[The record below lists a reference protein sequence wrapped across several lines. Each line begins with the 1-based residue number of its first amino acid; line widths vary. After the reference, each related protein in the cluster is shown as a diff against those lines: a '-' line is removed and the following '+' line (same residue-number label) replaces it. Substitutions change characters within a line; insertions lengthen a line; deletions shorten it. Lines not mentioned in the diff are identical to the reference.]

1 MPKDMVELKDRK
13 AQQAAD
19 GAKAMEE
26 YRAEVAAVREK
37 TVRLRAARLAREA
50 AEARQPKAV
59 AQRQAKAITQEKS
72 KAA

>member
-1 MPKDMVELKDRK
+1 MPKDMVELKDRR

-37 TVRLRAARLAREA
+37 TARLRAARLAREA
-50 AEARQPKAV
+50 AEARQPKAM
-59 AQRQAKAITQEKS
+59 TQKKS

>member
-1 MPKDMVELKDRK
+1 MPKDMMELKDRK

-19 GAKAMEE
+19 GAKAMAE

-37 TVRLRAARLAREA
+37 TARLRAARLAKEA
-50 AEARQPKAV
+50 AEARQPKAII
-59 AQRQAKAITQEKS
+59 QKKT

>member
-1 MPKDMVELKDRK
+1 MPKDMVELKDRR

-37 TVRLRAARLAREA
+37 TARLRAARLAREA
-50 AEARQPKAV
+50 AEARQPKAM
-59 AQRQAKAITQEKS
+59 TQKKS
-72 KAA
+72 KSA

>member
-37 TVRLRAARLAREA
+37 TARLRAARLAREA
-50 AEARQPKAV
+50 VEARQPKAV
-59 AQRQAKAITQEKS
+59 AQRQAKAITQKKS

>member
-1 MPKDMVELKDRK
+1 MPKDRVELKDRR

-37 TVRLRAARLAREA
+37 TARLRAARLAREA
-50 AEARQPKAV
+50 AEARQPKAM
-59 AQRQAKAITQEKS
+59 TQKKS

>member
-37 TVRLRAARLAREA
+37 TARLRAARLAREA
-50 AEARQPKAV
+50 AEARQPKAM
-59 AQRQAKAITQEKS
+59 TQKKS